1 MTRLRR
7 WAPWAV
13 LVLAMVVVAALLT
26 RQDTGEPFSP
36 DNPGH
41 EGTRALVSVLEQ
53 RGTTVEVVDGTRRL
67 LDRPVEP
74 GTVVVLGSTAYLGP
88 GSAAE
93 VLRHVEDAR
102 RLLVLVPDPALDPG
116 TALDLPVTSAPGG
129 GRVLDPGCTSPWV
142 REGDRLA
149 LVDTMMEHR
158 GADRAAATACY
169 PPTTTHNAGGARTG
183 ALLDLPAEA
192 GRPALT
198 LVGFPTALTN
208 EHVTEEA
215 HAALGLRLLGGS
227 DRVLW
232 VLPSPGD
239 VALEE
244 TPQGLWDVLPRNLTA
259 SVVLLAAA
267 VLAAALWQGR
277 RLAPVV
283 GEPLPAVVHA
293 AETTRARGR
302 LYRQARDREHALRAL
317 QEGARHRLALRLGLP
332 ATVGTAELVD
342 AVSTA
347 VGRPP
352 TVVHRLLADPTAPD
366 DATLVDVARQLR
378 SLEEGTPA

>member
-26 RQDTGEPFSP
+26 RQDTGEPFHP

-53 RGTTVEVVDGTRRL
+53 QGTTVEVLDGTRRL
-67 LDRPVEP
+67 LGRPVEP
-74 GTVVVLGSTAYLGP
+74 GTVVVLGHTAYLGP
-88 GSAAE
+88 GSAAD
-93 VLRHVEDAR
+93 VLRHVEDAE

-116 TALDLPVTSAPGG
+116 ASLDLPVTSAPGG
-129 GRVLDPGCTSPWV
+129 GQVLDPGCTSPWV
-142 REGDRLA
+142 REEDRLA
-149 LVDTMMEHR
+149 RVDTMLEHR
-158 GADRAAATACY
+158 GADRAATTACY

-183 ALLDLPAEA
+183 ALLDLPADA

-232 VLPSPGD
+232 VVPSPGD
-239 VALEE
+239 TALDEA
-244 TPQGLWDVLPRNLTA
+244 PQGLWDVLPRNLTA

-277 RLAPVV
+277 RLTPVV
-283 GEPLPAVVHA
+283 AEPLPAVVHA

-317 QEGARHRLALRLGLP
+317 QEGSRHRLALRLGLP
-332 ATVGTAELVD
+332 ATVGTDELVD
-342 AVSTA
+342 AVATA
-347 VGRPP
+347 VDQPR
-352 TVVHRLLADPTAPD
+352 TVVHRLLTDPTAPD
-366 DATLVDVARQLR
+366 DATLVDVARRLR